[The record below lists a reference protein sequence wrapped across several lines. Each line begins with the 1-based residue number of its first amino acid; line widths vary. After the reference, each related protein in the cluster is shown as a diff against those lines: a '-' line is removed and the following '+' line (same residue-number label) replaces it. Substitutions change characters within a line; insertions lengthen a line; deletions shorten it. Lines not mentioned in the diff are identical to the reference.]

1 MDSIEISTTKS
12 TTLKFRISVSGA
24 DTKPDVTLWFPYEKD
39 VYFAVKGKVE
49 GDYAYITIPPLK
61 GLVSG
66 EVPAHLAV
74 IVGDVY
80 NEPWRGTLIF
90 DSKPKATATLEGVRS
105 LFINDAWER
114 CETPESALIRVDWKV
129 PRCDVWV
136 RGLRASSKKYT
147 LRGMQSIASKFPTL
161 KAFKSFQCRIVVK
174 GGEEVR
180 KGKWVKLCA
189 YDLTKRAAVIYDL
202 GRDWVEYALIRFCS
216 QVAYWASSPSL
227 TFGDN
232 VAKYT
237 QDLRFADPLI
247 FSLENV
253 AVYASVLIQGQE
265 VERQFKE
272 WWTRVFR
279 GEQG

>member
-12 TTLKFRISVSGA
+12 TTLKFRITVSGA

-105 LFINDAWER
+105 LFIDEEWKR
-114 CETPESALIRVDWKV
+114 CEVPENALVRIDWRV

-136 RGLRASSKKYT
+136 RGLRAKGKRL
-147 LRGMQSIASKFPTL
+147 LRSMREVVSKFPNL
-161 KAFKSFQCRIVVK
+161 RDLASFKCQVVVK
-174 GGEEVR
+174 GGKEV
-180 KGKWVKLCA
+180 KQGAWVKLCA
-189 YDLTKRAAVIYDL
+189 YDLSRRAAVVYDL
-202 GRDWVEYALIRFCS
+202 GRDWVEYALVRFCS
-216 QVAYWASSPSL
+216 QAAYWASSPSL

-237 QDLRFADPLI
+237 QDLRFSDPLI
-247 FSLENV
+247 FTLENV
-253 AVYASVLIQGQE
+253 AVYASIHLQGQE
-265 VERQFKE
+265 VERGFKA
-272 WWTRVFR
+272 WWSRMF
-279 GEQG
+279 GGLK